1 VRKRML
7 AILAVV
13 AVFMSVAVVA
23 QAQETNAAQDGSVD
37 GRGYIWAKGTG
48 TAVRDGH
55 GKVQMAIEG
64 DVVIYDLAGHAVVKI
79 GAVPEQERDGAAT
92 QLQDVSPTTTYT
104 FDNFRGRMQVIG
116 SDFRIEAE
124 GEMKFR
130 GHGEGM
136 VQVAGRGW
144 WKTLH
149 RRGTW
154 GGAVLSFGESDVEES

>member
-1 VRKRML
+1 ML
-7 AILAVV
+7 AILTVI

-23 QAQETNAAQDGSVD
+23 QAEESDRAGSVD

-48 TAVRDGH
+48 TAIFDGH
-55 GKVQMAIEG
+55 GKVQMAIDG
-64 DVVIYDLAGHAVVKI
+64 DVVIYDLAGNAVVKI
-79 GAVPEQERDGAAT
+79 GAIPEQERDGAAA

-104 FDNFRGRMQVIG
+104 FDDFRGRMQVVG

-124 GEMKFR
+124 GEMEFR
-130 GHGEGM
+130 GHGEGL
-136 VQVAGRGW
+136 VQVEGGGW

-154 GGAVLSFGESDVEES
+154 GGAVLSFGGSDVVASGSLVG